1 MKQWECRDCDLAKRK
16 PCTCAWYED
25 ESPPAICPMG
35 NETDC
40 AWVLVEVPASASAN
54 SRYATAL
61 EVFNKWFT
69 EHRGA
74 SHDTG
79 DFYDWVR
86 ERLNAEEPHCA

>member
-1 MKQWECRDCDLAKRK
+1 M
-16 PCTCAWYED
+16 
-25 ESPPAICPMG
+25 ESVKFVCSCGQTVFEMAPGSSISVEAARAQPP
-35 NETDC
+35 TT
-40 AWVLVEVPASASAN
+40 N

-79 DFYDWVR
+79 DFYDWVKL
-86 ERLNAEEPHCA
+86 RLNAAESQPHSA